1 MTASLRIDPLGR
13 TRQATG
19 DVYTVRN
26 ARDEGMPSHRTDCE
40 QIVVLRDHLSMTSAL
55 IAVHLDAIVHP
66 LAVVQVLQRG

>member
-26 ARDEGMPSHRTDCE
+26 ARDEGVPSHRTDCK
-40 QIVVLRDHLSMTSAL
+40 QIVGLRDPLSMTRAL
-55 IAVHLDAIVHP
+55 VAVHVDTIVHP